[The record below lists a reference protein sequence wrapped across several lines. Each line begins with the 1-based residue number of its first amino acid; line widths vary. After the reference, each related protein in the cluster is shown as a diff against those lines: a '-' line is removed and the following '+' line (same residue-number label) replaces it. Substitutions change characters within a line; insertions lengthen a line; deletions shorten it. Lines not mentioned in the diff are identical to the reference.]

1 MVLNNDEDWF
11 LPPVES
17 INLTEEEFLLL
28 DWCMGSA
35 SGLIPGATL
44 DDLMERWASLRF
56 DVWKSI
62 HTLIADAPGG
72 AVNSTSVLPL
82 LMDEFTAR
90 VLLAVIQTTFRWG
103 TGADC
108 GFSLKLKL
116 YRFLIGERDAEHTDT
131 DETDSSTTDE
141 SQSASGPEA

>member
-1 MVLNNDEDWF
+1 MVLNRVPDEDWF

-28 DWCMGSA
+28 DWCTGTA

-44 DDLMERWASLRF
+44 DDLMERWASLRL

-62 HTLIADAPGG
+62 HDLIENAPGG
-72 AVNSTSVLPL
+72 AVSGTSVLPL
-82 LMDEFTAR
+82 LMEEFTAKF
-90 VLLAVIQTTFRWG
+90 LLAVIQTTFRWG

-108 GFSLKLKL
+108 GFSLNLTIL
-116 YRFLIGERDAEHTDT
+116 FFLEMCAQIGSSSVWIFSATRFSFT
-131 DETDSSTTDE
+131 
-141 SQSASGPEA
+141 